1 VTSQSGDQSQTD
13 PPRAYEGFTLADQ
26 PVALGDEGEQGVAT
40 ITQDRTGALSVRV
53 ARDPRA
59 VLAGFFRRN
68 RPTIRTALGRLPSV
82 LIERAA
88 HHGGRSD
95 GDGSYTDFWA
105 AEVTIRHAEVQPTDE
120 IRRKYFLTG
129 FNFSDAQTT
138 FVAGGITWTLQL
150 LDTHLA
156 TGRVI
161 SDGRGAVTAVLT
173 TEAVPASRSA
183 ECDQTASLI
192 ESLLSFASGGFVGA
206 ARIDEEREGATTATV
221 LRPNEGPESLSLRPI
236 PLESATPGVV
246 NHFIESSYPAAQSV
260 SAVLPLPRLIA
271 STLRMRDEGVVHTKA
286 LLAANFL
293 EIVRY
298 HHALNVMVPAGRAEP
313 KNEIFRHPGP
323 GRPLTFDEIIGD
335 FVRTHGLTRWDA
347 KYTKFRNRIVH
358 EGEIDGATLLD
369 QHAAVMEVAH
379 FCDTVVLALLN
390 WDHAGGTY
398 IPCNDWERS
407 TPTTYGIN
415 VVPFSR

>member
-40 ITQDRTGALSVRV
+40 ITQDRTGGLSVRV

-59 VLAGFFRRN
+59 VLAAFFSRS
-68 RPTIRTALGRLPSV
+68 RPTIRTAPGRFPSV

-95 GDGSYTDFWA
+95 PDGSYTEFWA
-105 AEVTIRHAEVQPTDE
+105 AEVAIRHAEVQPTDE

-129 FNFSDAQTT
+129 FNFSDEQTT
-138 FVAGGITWTLQL
+138 FVAAGTTWTLRL
-150 LDTHLA
+150 LDDHLA
-156 TGRVI
+156 TDRVI
-161 SDGRGAVTAVLT
+161 SARGAVTALLT
-173 TEAVPASRSA
+173 TDAVPASRA
-183 ECDQTASLI
+183 GEIDEAASLI
-192 ESLLSFASGGFVGA
+192 ESLLSFAAGGFVGA
-206 ARIDEEREGATTATV
+206 ARIDEERNGTATATT
-221 LRPNEGPESLSLRPI
+221 LRPNEGPESFSLPPI
-236 PLESATPGVV
+236 LLESATPGVV
-246 NHFIESSYPAAQSV
+246 KHFIESSYPAAQSI
-260 SAVLPLPRLIA
+260 SAVLPLARLIA
-271 STLRMRDEGVVHTKA
+271 STLRMRDEGVVHIKA

-313 KNEIFRHPGP
+313 KNEGFRVPASRKSLP
-323 GRPLTFDEIIGD
+323 FDEIMGD
-335 FVRTHGLTRWDA
+335 FVQTHGLTRWNP

-369 QHAAVMEVAH
+369 QHAAVMELAH

-390 WDHAGGTY
+390 WDKAGGKY
-398 IPCNDWERS
+398 IPCSDWERS
-407 TPTTYGIN
+407 TRTSYGIN
-415 VVPFSR
+415 VLPFTR